1 LLSACWRYLEEA
13 AGRGFEAIAPYIALL
28 AMLTL
33 RPHGLFG
40 QSRVERIELPK
51 TPGICLKKFPECK

>member
-1 LLSACWRYLEEA
+1 MPAVSAWLSVPPARSSRPLLSACWRYLEEA

-33 RPHGLFG
+33 RPHGLFD
-40 QSRVERIELPK
+40 QSRVE
-51 TPGICLKKFPECK
+51 

>member
-1 LLSACWRYLEEA
+1 V
-13 AGRGFEAIAPYIALL
+13 GPGFEAIAPYIALL